1 MNKEEF
7 LRMGEAA
14 KELNV
19 AVSTLRGYA
28 NRGEIECSRTPKGQR
43 VFKRSDIEKF
53 KNERSEEFVFYV
65 RSSKGSNSAKQ
76 NQINE
81 LTEKFGKPKHIYKD
95 NGSGLSESR
104 RDLQKMIRD
113 AKAGEFGTI
122 YVTHLDRL
130 SRFGVL
136 YLKQLF
142 DEYNVQVVN
151 LYDDKKTYE
160 DELMSD
166 FMSLIASFSGK
177 YYRMRSNEN
186 QKKLLKEAEKE
197 LN

>member
-1 MNKEEF
+1 
-7 LRMGEAA
+7 
-14 KELNV
+14 
-19 AVSTLRGYA
+19 
-28 NRGEIECSRTPKGQR
+28 
-43 VFKRSDIEKF
+43 
-53 KNERSEEFVFYV
+53 
-65 RSSKGSNSAKQ
+65 
-76 NQINE
+76 
-81 LTEKFGKPKHIYKD
+81 
-95 NGSGLSESR
+95 
-104 RDLQKMIRD
+104 MIRD

-130 SRFGVL
+130 SRFGVI

-142 DEYNVQVVN
+142 DEYNVQVIN

-166 FMSLIASFSGK
+166 FMNLIASFSGK
-177 YYRMRSNEN
+177 YYRMRSRES